1 MTQNCASFT
10 IIRLF
15 YVHTICKHVL
25 IEKICMGYIF
35 KSTEVR
41 TLVCNRF
48 SEYSSH
54 THQRILAH
62 THAHPRT
69 PAHNRTHPCT
79 PAHTRKHLCTPVNTQ
94 AHLHTPAHTRAHPC
108 HSHTPHTYPL
118 MPADALN
125 LIIHMKLH
133 VIGKNHM

>member
-41 TLVCNRF
+41 TLVCNRY

-54 THQRILAH
+54 THPRILAYPLH
-62 THAHPRT
+62 T
-69 PAHNRTHPCT
+69 RTHPHIPGHTRSHLLT
-79 PAHTRKHLCTPVNTQ
+79 PAHTRSHPR
-94 AHLHTPAHTRAHPC
+94 TPAHTRAHPGTPA
-108 HSHTPHTYPL
+108 HTHTHPHTSHTYPL

-125 LIIHMKLH
+125 LINQM
-133 VIGKNHM
+133 NYM